1 VDVEEA
7 MTRYDYGTVQD
18 ILRTVVATCSA
29 AADDAARPEAER
41 HQANATMAAA
51 AAHLQKLRS
60 AGDDEV
66 DRIGR
71 HYASILAALNR

>member
-60 AGDDEV
+60 ADEV